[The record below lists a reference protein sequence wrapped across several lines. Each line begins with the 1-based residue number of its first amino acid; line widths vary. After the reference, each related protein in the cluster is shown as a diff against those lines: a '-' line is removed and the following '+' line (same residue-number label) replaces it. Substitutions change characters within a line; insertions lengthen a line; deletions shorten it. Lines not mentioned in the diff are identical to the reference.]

1 MRNRVEKPILSARVL
16 ALVGAML
23 GAGLGAC
30 QSAPVT
36 SKEPPAKEAPAANGA
51 QPAAQSQAALQ
62 GATPAE
68 PAAVK
73 LTGSPPGSAA
83 AAAPAAAADTSAGK
97 RALELADKAGG
108 AAGKSADKPADKGGT
123 SEKSAEAKAPAGTT
137 VQGAVVNEEP
147 FSTWLQVTSP
157 AKAGG
162 PLQVEAVLVAKA
174 PYHCNAEYPHK
185 FKLSAAPAGLS
196 YPEETVRGMKVTPE
210 RSVLTIPVNAQ
221 SAGRP
226 TVAGTLSFSVC
237 TEERCLV
244 EKRELSVALDVM

>member
-1 MRNRVEKPILSARVL
+1 MRNRVGKPILSARVL
-16 ALVGAML
+16 AVVGAML
-23 GAGLGAC
+23 GSGLVAC

-36 SKEPPAKEAPAANGA
+36 SKEPVKEPAPATSPR
-51 QPAAQSQAALQ
+51 PAAQSQAALQ
-62 GATPAE
+62 GAAPAE
-68 PAAVK
+68 PSAAVK
-73 LTGSPPGSAA
+73 LTGGSAA
-83 AAAPAAAADTSAGK
+83 SPTPAAPAAAPAAAAAVDAPAGK
-97 RALELADKAGG
+97 PALELADKAG
-108 AAGKSADKPADKGGT
+108 KGT
-123 SEKSAEAKAPAGTT
+123 AEKSAEAKAPAGKT

-157 AKAGG
+157 AKAGA
-162 PLQVEAVLVAKA
+162 PLQLEAVLVAKP
-174 PYHCNAEYPHK
+174 PYHCNEEYPHK
-185 FKLSAAPAGLS
+185 FKLNAAPAGLS

-221 SAGRP
+221 SAGKP